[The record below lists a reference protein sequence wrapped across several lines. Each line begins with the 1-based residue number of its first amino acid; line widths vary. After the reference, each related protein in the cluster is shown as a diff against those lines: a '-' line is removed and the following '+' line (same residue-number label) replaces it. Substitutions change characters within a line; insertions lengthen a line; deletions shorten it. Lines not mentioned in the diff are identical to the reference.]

1 MTITEMKIEE
11 HPFPPFVP
19 TNATKLIIGSIP
31 PQRFCN
37 QKENGISLYPDDVN
51 FYYGSRDN
59 SFWFLIGQVFN
70 ISFEMTNTEN
80 AITQRKQFLTDNF
93 IGITDVVD
101 KCSRLND
108 SAEDKNLQKIEY
120 KKLGQLLMDNPQID
134 TLIYTSDFVKQ
145 QVNKIFNIYHSSS
158 GNTKKEFKVKILDK
172 PYCVKVLYS
181 PSPNGL
187 RNMGKDGKQRRQKQ
201 YQEFLTT

>member
-59 SFWFLIGQVFN
+59 SFWFL
-70 ISFEMTNTEN
+70 
-80 AITQRKQFLTDNF
+80 KFL
-93 IGITDVVD
+93 
-101 KCSRLND
+101 
-108 SAEDKNLQKIEY
+108 
-120 KKLGQLLMDNPQID
+120 
-134 TLIYTSDFVKQ
+134 
-145 QVNKIFNIYHSSS
+145 
-158 GNTKKEFKVKILDK
+158 
-172 PYCVKVLYS
+172 LY
-181 PSPNGL
+181 
-187 RNMGKDGKQRRQKQ
+187 
-201 YQEFLTT
+201 Y